1 MLPSCSREDLI
12 GISSWF
18 VCYTVCTCMITAH
31 LFRMF
36 LFRVQT
42 DLRKPEQKP
51 VAFTVGA
58 DVEALAWDPHDP
70 HSFAVSA
77 EDGTVTIF
85 DERQGNEPIE
95 TIVAHSKATTSLS
108 YSPCHKGVLV
118 TGSTDATVKLWK
130 GDNGAHEEVVC
141 QKMGVGAVFS
151 AEYCRD
157 SPLLIAAGGANGTIT
172 VFDTSVV
179 G

>member
-1 MLPSCSREDLI
+1 
-12 GISSWF
+12 
-18 VCYTVCTCMITAH
+18 MIRYQ
-31 LFRMF
+31 LFLMF

-42 DLRKPEQKP
+42 DLRQPEQKP
-51 VAFTVGA
+51 VAFTIGA

-77 EDGTVTIF
+77 EDGSVTIF
-85 DERQGNEPIE
+85 DERKGNEPIE
-95 TIVAHSKATTSLS
+95 TMMAHSKATTSLS

-130 GDNGAHEEVVC
+130 GEHGAHKEVSC

-157 SPLLIAAGGANGTIT
+157 SPMLVAAGGANGTVT
-172 VFDTSVV
+172 VWDTS
-179 G
+179 GY